1 MPKKTTGSNSAPR
14 ATRPHMPGYGLPKG
28 TKGLIPWKWADER
41 LARSHNYWIITVRP
55 DGRPHAAIVWGI
67 WVDGHVYFSTGRQS
81 RKARNLVANPACVLG
96 TENAADAVIVEGR
109 ATEITDRARIERLG
123 KPYSKKYK
131 GWTLDPKLGPIFEV
145 RPAIAFGLREKT
157 FKAAT
162 RWIFEERE

>member
-1 MPKKTTGSNSAPR
+1 M
-14 ATRPHMPGYGLPKG
+14 
-28 TKGLIPWKWADER
+28 
-41 LARSHNYWIITVRP
+41 
-55 DGRPHAAIVWGI
+55 
-67 WVDGHVYFSTGRQS
+67 
-81 RKARNLVANPACVLG
+81 LG